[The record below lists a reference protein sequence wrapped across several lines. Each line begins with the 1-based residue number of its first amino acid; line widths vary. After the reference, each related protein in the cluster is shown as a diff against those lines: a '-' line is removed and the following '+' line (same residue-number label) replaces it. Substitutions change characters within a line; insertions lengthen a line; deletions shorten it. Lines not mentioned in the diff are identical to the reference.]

1 MARYMIRFLIRC
13 LAPAVAMAVLAGC
26 GLGETAAT
34 TAAMAEAKAQEI
46 KAAKQT
52 QAKIEKQLE
61 DAQATAAH
69 QREAAEKLTE

>member
-1 MARYMIRFLIRC
+1 MVRYAIRY
-13 LAPAVAMAVLAGC
+13 LAPAVATALLAGC

-46 KAAKQT
+46 KAARET
-52 QAKIEKQLE
+52 QAKIEKRLD
-61 DAQATAAH
+61 DAQAVAAQ